1 MANRPI
7 FMPSVS
13 GTNFVNETQVNFKW
27 VPGMAVSQKKKNVI
41 SLHQSAQQKG
51 IYPVLEIS
59 TKSQIPLGEA
69 LSAFNLKVSLPGLP
83 RTSVEA
89 VFQGSKVFQ
98 KGGPFSEFYT
108 MAARDIRH
116 DERLRASGDLLRFDL
131 AGEVWGLTPRTAF
144 YDWLYLNAL
153 IQNHEVSI
161 QLMNYKGFTDI
172 EFNPEKSINC
182 QARSAAL
189 FVALS
194 KRDLLDQAMH
204 SREDYFS
211 VILSKP
217 YQSKSSEVQTPL
229 F

>member
-1 MANRPI
+1 MANRPVFI
-7 FMPSVS
+7 PHFS
-13 GTNFVNETQVNFKW
+13 GIDFVEEIPIEFKW
-27 VPGMAVSQKKKNVI
+27 IPGMASSQKKKNVV
-41 SLHQSAQQKG
+41 SLHQSAQQRG
-51 IYPVLEIS
+51 IYPILEIS

-69 LSAFNLKVSLPGLP
+69 LSAFNLKVSLPGVP

-98 KGGPFSEFYT
+98 NGGPFHEFYN

-116 DERLRASGDLLRFDL
+116 NERLRTSGDLLRFDL
-131 AGEVWGLTPRTAF
+131 AGEIWGLTPRTAF

-153 IQNHEVSI
+153 LQNPEVSI
-161 QLMNYKGFTDI
+161 ELINHKGFTDI

-194 KRDLLDQAMH
+194 KRGLLDQAMR
-204 SREDYFS
+204 SREDYLL

-217 YQSKSSEVQTPL
+217 VQSKSSEVQPPL

>member
-1 MANRPI
+1 MANRPVFI
-7 FMPSVS
+7 PCVS
-13 GTNFVNETQVNFKW
+13 GVSFVNEIQVEFKW
-27 VPGMAVSQKKKNVI
+27 VPGMAVSQKKKNVV
-41 SLHQSAQQKG
+41 SLHQSAQNKG
-51 IYPVLEIS
+51 VYPVLEIS
-59 TKSQIPLGEA
+59 TKSQLPLGEA
-69 LSAFNLKVSLPGLP
+69 LSAFNLKVSLAGTP
-83 RTSVEA
+83 RTSVES

-98 KGGPFSEFYT
+98 NGGPFHEFYK

-116 DERLRASGDLLRFDL
+116 DERLRASGNLLSFDL
-131 AGEVWGLTPRTAF
+131 AGDIWDLTPRTAF

-153 IQNHEVSI
+153 LQNPEVSSH
-161 QLMNYKGFTDI
+161 LLSYKGFTDI

-194 KRDLLDQAMH
+194 KRDLLNLAMR
-204 SREDYFS
+204 SREDYFA

-217 YQSKSSEVQTPL
+217 VQSKSSEVQPPL